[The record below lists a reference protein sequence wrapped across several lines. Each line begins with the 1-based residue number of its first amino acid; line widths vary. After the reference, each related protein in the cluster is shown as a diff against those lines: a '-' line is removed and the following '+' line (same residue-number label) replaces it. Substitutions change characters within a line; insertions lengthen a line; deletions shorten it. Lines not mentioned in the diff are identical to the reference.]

1 MMKNLLFYVK
11 YPAVAG
17 ILGVIWIGTAI
28 LITQDNNLPIGSM
41 ITINIVVS
49 LLIGFVGLRVE
60 KS

>member
-1 MMKNLLFYVK
+1 MIKNLLFYVK

-28 LITQDNNLPIGSM
+28 LITQDKNLPIGSM

-49 LLIGFVGLRVE
+49 LLIGFIGLRVE
-60 KS
+60 KN